1 LQTRINK
8 LGLGALAFGH
18 MVVDMQ
24 TSSLAVLIPL
34 LYVSFKLDYAGA
46 ALIIT
51 LNSLASS
58 IIQPLF
64 GLISDRKSLRW
75 FLPAGC
81 LLTALGMMP
90 VLFMPDY
97 GLVLVLV
104 VISGLG
110 SAAFHPEGSR
120 NANYVSGEQKAT
132 GLSIFFV
139 GGNLG
144 FTLGPIMVTALI
156 GLMGPKGSLFM
167 VVPALFG
174 TALLWSLLPLY
185 ATYAAAGQAV
195 RRAKNQAAT
204 GLPPTPKQK
213 NVGSL
218 LILISIISFRSMV
231 QTGLVTFIPLYFLA
245 LSSENKDYSAFLLSV
260 FLFAGAVGTL
270 VGGTLADRIERKFLM
285 AGSLAIVTPMLF
297 VFLNTSGFFQVISLA
312 IAGATLISA
321 SSLTVVIAQEM
332 LPDNVGLASGLTL
345 GLAFGTGG
353 LGAAALG
360 KYADFFGLSQTMLL
374 LTLLPILVVILSL
387 MMPGKKSVQA
397 PTNELVVKV
406 QVTD

>member
-1 LQTRINK
+1 
-8 LGLGALAFGH
+8 

-34 LYVSFKLDYAGA
+34 LYVSFKLDYAAA

-75 FLPAGC
+75 LLPVGC
-81 LLTALGMMP
+81 LLTALGMIL

-97 GLVLVLV
+97 WLVLVVV

-120 NANYVSGEQKAT
+120 NANYVSGKQKAT

-144 FTLGPIMVTALI
+144 FTLGPIMVTVLI
-156 GLMGPKGSLFM
+156 GLMGPGGTVFM
-167 VVPALFG
+167 LVPALLG
-174 TALLWSLLPLY
+174 TILLWYLLPLY
-185 ATYAAAGQAV
+185 ATYAAEGQALA
-195 RRAKNQAAT
+195 RRAKIT
-204 GLPPTPKQK
+204 
-213 NVGSL
+213 NVQPNSKIAGPL
-218 LILISIISFRSMV
+218 TLLISIISFRSMV
-231 QTGLVTFIPLYFLA
+231 QTGLVTFIPLYFLS
-245 LSSENKDYSAFLLSV
+245 LSDNNKDYAAFLLAV

-270 VGGTLADRIERKFLM
+270 VGGRLADRIERKFLM

-297 VFLNTSGFFQVISLA
+297 IFLNSTGLIQVISLA
-312 IAGATLISA
+312 ITGATLISA
-321 SSLTVVIAQEM
+321 SSLTVVIAQEL
-332 LPDNVGLASGLTL
+332 LPNNVGLASGLTL

-360 KYADFFGLSQTMLL
+360 KYADFFGLSQTMLI
-374 LTLLPILVVILSL
+374 LTLLPILVVVLSL
-387 MMPGKKSVQA
+387 MMPSKKPIQMASQA
-397 PTNELVVKV
+397 QTELVYGTLHKSR
-406 QVTD
+406 D